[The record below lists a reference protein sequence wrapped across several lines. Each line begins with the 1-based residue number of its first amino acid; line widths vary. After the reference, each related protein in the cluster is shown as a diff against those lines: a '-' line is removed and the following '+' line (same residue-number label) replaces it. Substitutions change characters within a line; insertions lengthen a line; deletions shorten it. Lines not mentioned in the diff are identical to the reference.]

1 MVGSTI
7 ARTNITIMIVVIIFL
22 FFLLKKFICFTSFL
36 FFKKGR
42 ASSMR
47 IPVFS
52 AIILIFVVWLQY
64 EIRKS
69 SRSSKK
75 SMDQFWDNE
84 KASNETRKQSISDL
98 ELMTISIDKLPLEDD
113 VDQTINSYRDKLQ
126 ELNGKK
132 MINLSEFTN
141 TQLKSKYGVANLSLL
156 IEYDNNFT
164 TFVSISQKWA
174 ERFYSSGN
182 RKAAKAVLEYTIAC
196 HTDIPKAYRL
206 LAEIY
211 HKEGTPEKIEN
222 LLTLLKDQ
230 KLHDKDKLIH
240 DLTIYQ

>member
-7 ARTNITIMIVVIIFL
+7 ARTNITIIIIVIIL
-22 FFLLKKFICFTSFL
+22 LVFLLKKFIFFTSFL

-42 ASSMR
+42 VLSMR

-64 EIRKS
+64 EIRKT
-69 SRSSKK
+69 SRTSKK

-84 KASNETRKQSISDL
+84 KASNLTRKQSISDL
-98 ELMTISIDKLPLEDD
+98 ELITISIDELPSEDYA
-113 VDQTINSYRDKLQ
+113 DQTLNSYRDKLK

-141 TQLKSKYGVANLSLL
+141 TELKSRYGVANLSLL
-156 IEYDNNFT
+156 TEYDNNFT

-174 ERFYSSGN
+174 DRLYTGGN
-182 RKAAKAVLEYTIAC
+182 RSAAKAVLEYTIAC
-196 HTDIPKAYRL
+196 HTDIPRAYRL

-211 HKEGTPEKIEN
+211 QKEGTPEKIEQ
-222 LLTLLKDQ
+222 LITLLKDQ

-240 DLTIYQ
+240 DLRVYQ